1 MKRKGRK
8 VGEEEEEGDE
18 EYKDIIDIDTLEDG
32 DEKTNTDYDT
42 TTLISSNI
50 KGLHE
55 KSFHTNISTM

>member
-8 VGEEEEEGDE
+8 VGEEEEGGDE